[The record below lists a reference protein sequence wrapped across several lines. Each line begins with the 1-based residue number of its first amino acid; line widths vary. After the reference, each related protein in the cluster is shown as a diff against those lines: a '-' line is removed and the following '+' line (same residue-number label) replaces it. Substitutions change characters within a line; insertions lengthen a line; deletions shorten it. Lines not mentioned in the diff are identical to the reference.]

1 MFLSIITPTY
11 NRGYCLVDIYK
22 NLLKC
27 NYPSNF
33 EWIIIDDGSTDNT
46 KEIVDE
52 WQRNSHLNI
61 VYHHKNN
68 EGKTNALYDALQL
81 KIKGNY
87 VVVLDSDDVFVLNFF
102 EIIETNLHFLSEKEI
117 GLVFLKND
125 LNGKLI
131 GDFFKREKSTYF
143 QMYFSRFKTRGDKL
157 FIVKT
162 DVYKDSIIKSFP
174 NEKLIPEGVFY
185 MKMSTKGT
193 FRCINEVLYKGDYLK
208 DGLTANV
215 LKLAANNINGFI
227 LEKKM
232 LQNEK
237 LPLIEKLKNEVKYI
251 SYSLA
256 ANYSYREII
265 INSNIKLMTSLLLI
279 PTLVM
284 TSNRI
289 NKIKELRKK

>member
-1 MFLSIITPTY
+1 MLLSIITPTY

-22 NLLKC
+22 NLLEC

-46 KEIVDE
+46 KELVAK
-52 WQRNSHLNI
+52 WQSSSHLNI
-61 VYHHKNN
+61 VYHYKNN
-68 EGKTNALYDALQL
+68 EGKTNALFDALQL
-81 KIKGNY
+81 NLSGDY

-102 EIIETNLHFLSEKEI
+102 EIIEKNLYFLSEKEI
-117 GLVFLKND
+117 GLVFLKSA

-131 GDFFKREKSTYF
+131 GDFFKIETSTYA

-162 DVYKDSIIKSFP
+162 DVYRDSIIRSFP

-185 MKMSTKGT
+185 MKMSMKGY

-227 LEKKM
+227 LEKQM
-232 LQNEK
+232 LQ
-237 LPLIEKLKNEVKYI
+237 IEKLSFFEKIKNEIKYI
-251 SYSLA
+251 SYSFS
-256 ANYSYREII
+256 ANRNGLRII
-265 INSNIKLMTSLLLI
+265 KESNNKNLTLLLLLPVYI
-279 PTLVM
+279 ITF
-284 TSNRI
+284 NRI
-289 NKIKELRKK
+289 NTIKHLRKK